1 MAGVTRRRRKKLQ
14 GRLLVAAAWGSQRWV
29 AVLLQAGA
37 DPNPPGST
45 PLYLASVQDRP
56 GNVRVLLAAGADPH
70 AESAADDEG
79 LPLCA
84 AACSGHA
91 AVVRELLEAGADP
104 LLHEDGGVGHS
115 AVEWA
120 SAGGH
125 RQVLDLLHA
134 AQNSS
139 GRSS

>member
-14 GRLLVAAAWGSQRWV
+14 GRLLVAAAWGSPRWV
-29 AVLLQAGA
+29 AALLRAGA
-37 DPNPPGST
+37 DPNPAGST
-45 PLYLASVQDRP
+45 PLYLASVQNRP
-56 GNVRVLLAAGADPH
+56 GNVRVLLAAGADPQ
-70 AESAADDEG
+70 AESSADNEG

-84 AACSGHA
+84 AACWGHF
-91 AVVRELLEAGADP
+91 AVVRELLESGADP
-104 LLHEDGGVGHS
+104 LLREDGGVGRS